1 MSSYYYYYHYY
12 YYNYIDH
19 HIALYCNVGAACIQ
33 SKEIPHRQET
43 YRDPQA
49 AVAEKAARVAAE
61 LRQKLERSSSEA
73 LGDGSR
79 VVLSL
84 FSQCTPRQFNE
95 QIVKTCPKTTE

>member
-1 MSSYYYYYHYY
+1 MLELQAHP
-12 YYNYIDH
+12 
-19 HIALYCNVGAACIQ
+19 

-43 YRDPQA
+43 YRDPEA

-73 LGDGSR
+73 LRDGSR

-84 FSQCTPRQFNE
+84 FSQCTPREFNE
-95 QIVKTCPKTTE
+95 QIVKTGPKTTEWRKNENWITKRIQKDQKGFSV

>member
-1 MSSYYYYYHYY
+1 MSELL
-12 YYNYIDH
+12 
-19 HIALYCNVGAACIQ
+19 A
-33 SKEIPHRQET
+33 SKQRDSASPT

-84 FSQCTPRQFNE
+84 FSHPATIQ
-95 QIVKTCPKTTE
+95 